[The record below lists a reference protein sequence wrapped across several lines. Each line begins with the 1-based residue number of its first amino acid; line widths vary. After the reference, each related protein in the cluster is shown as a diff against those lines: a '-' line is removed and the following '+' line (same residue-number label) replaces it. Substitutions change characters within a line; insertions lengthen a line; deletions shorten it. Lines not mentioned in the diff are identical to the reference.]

1 MVKPENAKAGASRR
15 LFTGSA
21 RDWAG
26 GESRRFKARVSGDA
40 TDGGGGYSSTVQ
52 PAMQGLDEIEGA
64 S

>member
-15 LFTGSA
+15 LVTGGA
-21 RDWAG
+21 RDWAS
-26 GESRRFKARVSGDA
+26 GESRGFKAGASGDA

-52 PAMQGLDEIEGA
+52 PAMQGPDKIESA